1 MIWQL
6 PLVSAIFFEVMIG
19 YKLSSTIRFFEELR
33 ISFFKRKLEAADLQ
47 ILESKFP
54 YYSRLSDVH
63 KKEFCKK
70 LEMVLTTK
78 EFIGRG
84 GIHVVSQEM
93 ELLIGATIVMVTFG
107 WKKLKLPHFRR
118 ILIYPNVYYSSI
130 SKSYHKGEVNPKLG
144 LIVVS
149 WSSFLE
155 GMSNEKD
162 GLNLGVHEIAHALK
176 LENLIKSN
184 GESDFF
190 NPDTYREYN
199 VFARKELEILS
210 TDSPSFFRAAGG
222 INEHEFFAVAVEN
235 FFERPHE
242 FFNYNPDLYGAI
254 VRLLR
259 QDPRVWI
266 KR

>member
-1 MIWQL
+1 
-6 PLVSAIFFEVMIG
+6 MIG
-19 YKLSSTIRFFEELR
+19 YKLSSTIRFFEDLR
-33 ISFFKRKLEAADLQ
+33 TSFFKRRLEASDLF
-47 ILESKFP
+47 ILDSKFP
-54 YYSRLSDVH
+54 YYSRLSTVH
-63 KKEFCKK
+63 KKEFCEK

-84 GIHVVSQEM
+84 GIHMVSQEM

-107 WKKLKLPHFRR
+107 WKKIRLPHFKR

-144 LIVVS
+144 VIVVS

-155 GMSNEKD
+155 GMSDEKD
-162 GLNLGVHEIAHALK
+162 GVNLGIHEIAHALK

-190 NPDTYREYN
+190 NPETYREYSRL
-199 VFARKELEILS
+199 AEKELEILAQN
-210 TDSPSFFRAAGG
+210 SPSFFRKEGG

-242 FFNYNPDLYGAI
+242 FFGYNPDLYGSI

-266 KR
+266 MK